1 MATVEQVLNALS
13 TVNDPELHRD
23 LVSLKMIDDV
33 RIEGGTVRFKVILT
47 TPACPLKSKIQADCT
62 EAVMRMVPG
71 VTEVVIEWGASVPRS
86 AQPTAIPGVK
96 HTIAIGSG
104 KGGVGKS
111 TVTVNL
117 ALALAETGAKVGIL
131 DGDIYGPSI
140 PLMMG
145 INEKPFIQDG
155 KVLPLEQYGIK
166 LMSIGFLLPNAD
178 DPVVWR
184 GPMLAG
190 VLQQFAQEVAWGEL
204 DYLLVDLPPGTG
216 DVPLS
221 LAQQIPLAGVAI
233 VLTPQPVAQQI
244 GMKSLRMFQQMP
256 SPVPILGI
264 IENMSTFVCP
274 ECAHVTPIFSA
285 GGGTKMSEVAN
296 VPLLGEIPLDPKIRT
311 GGDEGKP
318 VFVAEPQS
326 PQAEAFRRIARNL
339 AGQVSISHFNRM
351 VDLPVLS

>member
-1 MATVEQVLNALS
+1 MATIEEVFKALS
-13 TVNDPELHRD
+13 TVDDPELHRD
-23 LVSLKMIDDV
+23 LVTLKMIDDV

-47 TPACPLKSKIQADCT
+47 TPACPLKGKIQEDCT

-71 VTEVVIEWGASVPRS
+71 VTEVVIEWGANVQSS
-86 AQPTAIPGVK
+86 LLPTSIPGIK

-111 TVTVNL
+111 TVTLNL
-117 ALALAETGAKVGIL
+117 ALALAETGAKVGVL

-145 INEKPFIQDG
+145 VNEKPYVKDG
-155 KVLPLEQYGIK
+155 KIMPIERYGIK
-166 LMSIGFLLPNAD
+166 LMSIGFLLPNPD
-178 DPVVWR
+178 DPIIWR

-190 VLQQFAQEVAWGEL
+190 VLQQFVRDVAWGEL

-221 LAQQIPLAGVAI
+221 LSQQIPLSGVAI

-244 GMKSLRMFQQMP
+244 GMKSLKMFQQLP
-256 SPVPILGI
+256 TAVPILGI

-274 ECAHVTPIFSA
+274 ECSHATPIFST
-285 GGGTKMSEVAN
+285 GGGTKMSELAN

-326 PQAEAFRRIARNL
+326 PQAEAFRHIARHM
-339 AGQVSISHFNRM
+339 AGQVSIRNFNRL
-351 VDLPVLS
+351 VELPVFG